1 MRSVVTILS
10 CLLVGASLAI
20 SESATAQTKKTLG
33 IVGGFN
39 STDFRA
45 ESLDSTFKAKIKLLA
60 GGSVGLM
67 FTPSWGV
74 RLEVLYAQKSND
86 VLETGLTWKG
96 SYIQL
101 PLLAE
106 LSVPF
111 GKYTSARFLVSMG
124 PTVAFNVSCTVEDA
138 TCKDVPGATRVLDG
152 TDFTFMAAL
161 GFGAGPVIF
170 DVRYDLGLV
179 NINTVDGGPETKTRS
194 FWITLSYYFPIGS

>member
-20 SESATAQTKKTLG
+20 SESVTAQTKKTLG

-45 ESLDSTFKAKIKLLA
+45 ESLDSTFKAKVKPLV
-60 GGSVGLM
+60 GGTVGLM

-74 RLEVLYAQKSND
+74 RLEVLYARKSNE
-86 VLETGLTWKG
+86 VLLTGQTWDAG
-96 SYIQL
+96 YIQL
-101 PLLAE
+101 PLLVQ

-111 GKYTSARFLVSMG
+111 SKYTSARFLISAG
-124 PTVAFNVSCTVEDA
+124 PTVAFNISCTLDGT
-138 TCKDVPGATRVLDG
+138 TCQDVPGAPLVLDG
-152 TDFTFMAAL
+152 TDITGMAAL
-161 GFGAGPVIF
+161 GFGSGPVIF

-179 NINTVDGGPETKTRS
+179 NINTRDGGPEKKTGS
-194 FWITLSYYFPIGS
+194 FWFTLSFYFPIGY